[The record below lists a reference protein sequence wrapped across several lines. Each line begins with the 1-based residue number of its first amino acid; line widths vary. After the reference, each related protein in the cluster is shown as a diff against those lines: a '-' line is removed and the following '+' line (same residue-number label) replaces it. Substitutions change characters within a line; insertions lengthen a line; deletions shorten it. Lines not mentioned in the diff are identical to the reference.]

1 MPSKVTLLPTARLR
15 RSDSGIVGVET
26 SPSHAFLGVTTA
38 ALLRHVGGCAY
49 GEDAPRPSLCGDTL
63 GSPEEL
69 LIRATRESVA
79 NRSGRYQLG
88 ISQSLGSAGAETGV
102 RDRW

>member
-26 SPSHAFLGVTTA
+26 STRHAFLGVTTA
-38 ALLRHVGGCAY
+38 ALLRYVGGCAY
-49 GEDAPRPSLCGDTL
+49 GEDAPRPSLCDTL

-79 NRSGRYQLG
+79 KRSGRYQLE
-88 ISQSLGSAGAETGV
+88 ISQSLGSAGAETGG